1 MQRSVLHS
9 KSFQRYFLTYAAIF
23 AAMIFISILL
33 LARTTNMER
42 ARAAE
47 QQRSLQAEK
56 ISTQLDDMW
65 KSAGSVG
72 ELLNNSSWVEKYK
85 SDTDVFDADFD
96 LVSRQEISQT
106 LQNVCL
112 SSTVVQDI
120 GVIYPRKDTVIT
132 PQGWFDLQEYQTFLQ
147 RNHLVETENFLDNV
161 LGMTGGFSKLYAE
174 DFAETTPDTLVY
186 VSQLDIL
193 DSPRAIAVIYLDK
206 SVIARQ
212 LQQISGAQVC
222 AVRIANAAGDTR
234 MQLTLAEPDPDDVV
248 TMQLASRNMLLNYE
262 ISFENQRMPFMQGAG
277 GYLLISG
284 VAVLSMLL
292 AYALAKM
299 QYSPVNR
306 LMRMLTAKTGVN
318 SQSGDMDTI
327 AFCIDNLFADNES
340 LKKMVTSYQQTLNR
354 QQVVQLLRGYFNEDV
369 ARLMQGSDNLFTE
382 NFVYAVLVLQRI
394 KDNRESPDEQAQEN
408 ARYIV
413 ILQHIVEKLCQEQ
426 NHCELV
432 EQVDGNT
439 AVIIEFPAMPDRDAL
454 MAIAETVH
462 AALAEQDIESRAFV
476 GRPCRGLAGIS
487 TSYQAAVETMQTDTG
502 HHTVVYAQPQME
514 YYYPIEWE
522 SRLMTAV
529 QDGNIIQVRS
539 ILHHLYEENRRLHLS
554 APLVSRISLLLT
566 EDLHRTAV
574 AMDLAPELLAE
585 FREPHPAQRLETAFA
600 TAEKTAEII
609 CAEAARRKE
618 SATDNVSRSLVEY
631 VNTHIFDPEL
641 SLKQLGDEFSVS
653 TASVSR
659 IFKKS
664 AGENF
669 YHYITQKRIARA
681 KELLLIQGY
690 CPAQIAEAVGY
701 DSEYSFKRAFVRT
714 VGMAPRDYCAQN
726 GGDPAAPA
734 PWGRV
739 CPARWATAMSTC
751 LTPWRRWITPRGNCA
766 S

>member
-1 MQRSVLHS
+1 
-9 KSFQRYFLTYAAIF
+9 
-23 AAMIFISILL
+23 
-33 LARTTNMER
+33 
-42 ARAAE
+42 
-47 QQRSLQAEK
+47 
-56 ISTQLDDMW
+56 
-65 KSAGSVG
+65 
-72 ELLNNSSWVEKYK
+72 
-85 SDTDVFDADFD
+85 
-96 LVSRQEISQT
+96 
-106 LQNVCL
+106 
-112 SSTVVQDI
+112 
-120 GVIYPRKDTVIT
+120 
-132 PQGWFDLQEYQTFLQ
+132 
-147 RNHLVETENFLDNV
+147 
-161 LGMTGGFSKLYAE
+161 
-174 DFAETTPDTLVY
+174 
-186 VSQLDIL
+186 
-193 DSPRAIAVIYLDK
+193 
-206 SVIARQ
+206 
-212 LQQISGAQVC
+212 
-222 AVRIANAAGDTR
+222 
-234 MQLTLAEPDPDDVV
+234 
-248 TMQLASRNMLLNYE
+248 
-262 ISFENQRMPFMQGAG
+262 
-277 GYLLISG
+277 
-284 VAVLSMLL
+284 MLL

-369 ARLMQGSDNLFTE
+369 ARLMQGSDNPFTE

-394 KDNRESPDEQAQEN
+394 KDNRESPDEQAQES

-554 APLVSRISLLLT
+554 APLVARISLLLT

-585 FREPHPAQRLETAFA
+585 FREPHPAQRLETVFA

-618 SATDNVSRSLVEY
+618 SAADNVSRSLVEY

-681 KELLLIQGY
+681 QELLLIQGY

-726 GGDPAAPA
+726 GGDPAA
-734 PWGRV
+734 
-739 CPARWATAMSTC
+739 T
-751 LTPWRRWITPRGNCA
+751 
-766 S
+766 

>member
-147 RNHLVETENFLDNV
+147 RSHLVETENFLDDV

-522 SRLMTAV
+522 NRLMTAV

-726 GGDPAAPA
+726 GGDPAA
-734 PWGRV
+734 
-739 CPARWATAMSTC
+739 T
-751 LTPWRRWITPRGNCA
+751 
-766 S
+766 

>member
-120 GVIYPRKDTVIT
+120 GVIYPRKNTVIT

-147 RNHLVETENFLDNV
+147 RNHLVETENFLDDV

-234 MQLTLAEPDPDDVV
+234 MQLTLAEPDPDDIV

-585 FREPHPAQRLETAFA
+585 FREPHPAQRLETVFA

-726 GGDPAAPA
+726 GGDPAA
-734 PWGRV
+734 
-739 CPARWATAMSTC
+739 T
-751 LTPWRRWITPRGNCA
+751 
-766 S
+766 

>member
-42 ARAAE
+42 ALAAE

-120 GVIYPRKDTVIT
+120 GVIYPRKNTVIT

-147 RNHLVETENFLDNV
+147 RNYLVETENFLDDV

-539 ILHHLYEENRRLHLS
+539 ILHHLYEENRRLNLS

-574 AMDLAPELLAE
+574 SMDLAPELLAE

-618 SATDNVSRSLVEY
+618 SAADNVSRSLVEY

-726 GGDPAAPA
+726 GGDPAA
-734 PWGRV
+734 
-739 CPARWATAMSTC
+739 T
-751 LTPWRRWITPRGNCA
+751 
-766 S
+766 

>member
-147 RNHLVETENFLDNV
+147 RNHLVETEDFLDDV

-394 KDNRESPDEQAQEN
+394 KDNRESPDEQAQES

-462 AALAEQDIESRAFV
+462 TALAEQDIESRAFV

-585 FREPHPAQRLETAFA
+585 FREPHPAQRLETVFA

-618 SATDNVSRSLVEY
+618 SAADNVSRSLVEY

-681 KELLLIQGY
+681 QELLLIQGY

-726 GGDPAAPA
+726 GGDPAA
-734 PWGRV
+734 
-739 CPARWATAMSTC
+739 T
-751 LTPWRRWITPRGNCA
+751 
-766 S
+766 

>member
-120 GVIYPRKDTVIT
+120 GVIYPRKNTVIT

-147 RNHLVETENFLDNV
+147 RNHLVETENFLDDV

-382 NFVYAVLVLQRI
+382 NFVYAVLVLQRV

-539 ILHHLYEENRRLHLS
+539 ILHHLYEENRRLNLS

-574 AMDLAPELLAE
+574 SMDLAPELLAE

-618 SATDNVSRSLVEY
+618 SAADNVSRSLVEY

-726 GGDPAAPA
+726 GGDPAA
-734 PWGRV
+734 
-739 CPARWATAMSTC
+739 T
-751 LTPWRRWITPRGNCA
+751 
-766 S
+766 

>member
-439 AVIIEFPAMPDRDAL
+439 AVIIEFPAMPDSDAL

-726 GGDPAAPA
+726 GGDPAA
-734 PWGRV
+734 
-739 CPARWATAMSTC
+739 T
-751 LTPWRRWITPRGNCA
+751 
-766 S
+766 

>member
-9 KSFQRYFLTYAAIF
+9 KSFQRYYLTYAAIF

-33 LARTTNMER
+33 LARTTNKER

-47 QQRSLQAEK
+47 QQRALQAEK

-147 RNHLVETENFLDNV
+147 RNHLVETENFLDDV

-585 FREPHPAQRLETAFA
+585 FREPHPAQRLETVFA

-726 GGDPAAPA
+726 GGDPAA
-734 PWGRV
+734 
-739 CPARWATAMSTC
+739 T
-751 LTPWRRWITPRGNCA
+751 
-766 S
+766 

>member
-147 RNHLVETENFLDNV
+147 RSHLVETENFLDDV
-161 LGMTGGFSKLYAE
+161 MGMTGGFSKLYAE

-234 MQLTLAEPDPDDVV
+234 MQLTLAEPDPDDIV

-585 FREPHPAQRLETAFA
+585 FREPHPAQRLETVFA

-631 VNTHIFDPEL
+631 VNTHIFEPEL

-726 GGDPAAPA
+726 GGDPAA
-734 PWGRV
+734 
-739 CPARWATAMSTC
+739 T
-751 LTPWRRWITPRGNCA
+751 
-766 S
+766 

>member
-23 AAMIFISILL
+23 AAMIFISIRL

-47 QQRSLQAEK
+47 RQRSLQAEK

-120 GVIYPRKDTVIT
+120 GVIYLRKDTVIT
-132 PQGWFDLQEYQTFLQ
+132 PQGWFDLQEYETFLQ
-147 RNHLVETENFLDNV
+147 RNHLVETENFLDDV

-262 ISFENQRMPFMQGAG
+262 ISFENQLMPFMQGAG

-539 ILHHLYEENRRLHLS
+539 ILHHLYEENRRLNLG

-585 FREPHPAQRLETAFA
+585 FREPHPAQRLETVFA

-618 SATDNVSRSLVEY
+618 SAADNVSRSLVEY

-726 GGDPAAPA
+726 GGDPAA
-734 PWGRV
+734 
-739 CPARWATAMSTC
+739 T
-751 LTPWRRWITPRGNCA
+751 
-766 S
+766 

>member
-147 RNHLVETENFLDNV
+147 RNHLVETEDFLDDV

-234 MQLTLAEPDPDDVV
+234 MQLTLAEPDPDDIV

-574 AMDLAPELLAE
+574 SMDLAPELLAE
-585 FREPHPAQRLETAFA
+585 FREPHPAQRLETVFA

-618 SATDNVSRSLVEY
+618 SAADNVSRSLVEY

-726 GGDPAAPA
+726 GGDPAA
-734 PWGRV
+734 
-739 CPARWATAMSTC
+739 T
-751 LTPWRRWITPRGNCA
+751 
-766 S
+766 

>member
-147 RNHLVETENFLDNV
+147 RNHLVETENFLDDV

-369 ARLMQGSDNLFTE
+369 ARLMQGSDNPFTE

-394 KDNRESPDEQAQEN
+394 QDNRESPDEQAQEN

-462 AALAEQDIESRAFV
+462 TALAEQDIESRAFV

-539 ILHHLYEENRRLHLS
+539 ILHHLYEENRRLNLS

-585 FREPHPAQRLETAFA
+585 FRESHPAQRLETAFA

-726 GGDPAAPA
+726 GGDPAA
-734 PWGRV
+734 
-739 CPARWATAMSTC
+739 T
-751 LTPWRRWITPRGNCA
+751 
-766 S
+766 

>member
-147 RNHLVETENFLDNV
+147 RNHLVETEDFLDDV

-193 DSPRAIAVIYLDK
+193 DSPCAIAVIYLDK

-318 SQSGDMDTI
+318 LQSGDMDTI

-522 SRLMTAV
+522 SRLTTAV

-726 GGDPAAPA
+726 GGDPAA
-734 PWGRV
+734 
-739 CPARWATAMSTC
+739 T
-751 LTPWRRWITPRGNCA
+751 
-766 S
+766 

>member
-147 RNHLVETENFLDNV
+147 RSHLVETENFLDDV

-234 MQLTLAEPDPDDVV
+234 MQLTLAEPDPDDIV

-574 AMDLAPELLAE
+574 SMDLAPELLAE

-726 GGDPAAPA
+726 GGDPAA
-734 PWGRV
+734 
-739 CPARWATAMSTC
+739 T
-751 LTPWRRWITPRGNCA
+751 
-766 S
+766 

>member
-9 KSFQRYFLTYAAIF
+9 KSFQRYFLTYVAIF

-120 GVIYPRKDTVIT
+120 GVIYPRKNTVIT

-147 RNHLVETENFLDNV
+147 RNHLIETENFLDDV

-539 ILHHLYEENRRLHLS
+539 ILHHLYEENRRLNLS

-585 FREPHPAQRLETAFA
+585 FREPHPAQRLETVFA

-618 SATDNVSRSLVEY
+618 SAADNVSRSLVEY

-726 GGDPAAPA
+726 GGDPAA
-734 PWGRV
+734 
-739 CPARWATAMSTC
+739 T
-751 LTPWRRWITPRGNCA
+751 
-766 S
+766 

>member
-147 RNHLVETENFLDNV
+147 RSHLVETENFLDDV

-234 MQLTLAEPDPDDVV
+234 MQLTLAEPDPDDIV

-262 ISFENQRMPFMQGAG
+262 ISFENKRMPFMQGAG

-618 SATDNVSRSLVEY
+618 SATDNVSRSLIEY

-726 GGDPAAPA
+726 GGDPAA
-734 PWGRV
+734 
-739 CPARWATAMSTC
+739 T
-751 LTPWRRWITPRGNCA
+751 
-766 S
+766 

>member
-147 RNHLVETENFLDNV
+147 RSHLVETENFLDDV

-369 ARLMQGSDNLFTE
+369 ARLMRGSDNLFTE

-539 ILHHLYEENRRLHLS
+539 ILHHLYEENRRLNLS

-726 GGDPAAPA
+726 GGDPAA
-734 PWGRV
+734 
-739 CPARWATAMSTC
+739 T
-751 LTPWRRWITPRGNCA
+751 
-766 S
+766 

>member
-72 ELLNNSSWVEKYK
+72 GLLNNSSWVEKYK

-147 RNHLVETENFLDNV
+147 RNHLVETEDFLDDV

-327 AFCIDNLFADNES
+327 AFCIDNMFADNES

-574 AMDLAPELLAE
+574 SMDLAPELLAE
-585 FREPHPAQRLETAFA
+585 FREPHPAQRLETVFA

-618 SATDNVSRSLVEY
+618 SAADNVSRSLVEY

-726 GGDPAAPA
+726 GGDPAA
-734 PWGRV
+734 
-739 CPARWATAMSTC
+739 T
-751 LTPWRRWITPRGNCA
+751 
-766 S
+766 

>member
-33 LARTTNMER
+33 LARTTNKER

-47 QQRSLQAEK
+47 QQRALQAEK

-147 RNHLVETENFLDNV
+147 RNHLVETENFLDDV

-585 FREPHPAQRLETAFA
+585 FREPHPAQRLETVFA

-726 GGDPAAPA
+726 GGDPAA
-734 PWGRV
+734 
-739 CPARWATAMSTC
+739 T
-751 LTPWRRWITPRGNCA
+751 
-766 S
+766 

>member
-147 RNHLVETENFLDNV
+147 RNHLVETEDFLDDV

-566 EDLHRTAV
+566 EGLAPHGGFDGPCARAAGGIPRTAPRPASGNGV
-574 AMDLAPELLAE
+574 RHGGKDRRDHLRRGRPPQGIRRRQCQPFSGRVRKHAH
-585 FREPHPAQRLETAFA
+585 FRPRTV
-600 TAEKTAEII
+600 
-609 CAEAARRKE
+609 AEAA
-618 SATDNVSRSLVEY
+618 
-631 VNTHIFDPEL
+631 
-641 SLKQLGDEFSVS
+641 G
-653 TASVSR
+653 
-659 IFKKS
+659 
-664 AGENF
+664 
-669 YHYITQKRIARA
+669 
-681 KELLLIQGY
+681 
-690 CPAQIAEAVGY
+690 
-701 DSEYSFKRAFVRT
+701 
-714 VGMAPRDYCAQN
+714 
-726 GGDPAAPA
+726 
-734 PWGRV
+734 
-739 CPARWATAMSTC
+739 
-751 LTPWRRWITPRGNCA
+751 
-766 S
+766 

>member
-147 RNHLVETENFLDNV
+147 RSHLVETENFLDDV
-161 LGMTGGFSKLYAE
+161 MGMTGGFSKLYAE

-574 AMDLAPELLAE
+574 AMDLAPELMAE

-726 GGDPAAPA
+726 GGDPAA
-734 PWGRV
+734 
-739 CPARWATAMSTC
+739 T
-751 LTPWRRWITPRGNCA
+751 
-766 S
+766 

>member
-1 MQRSVLHS
+1 MQRSVLRS

-120 GVIYPRKDTVIT
+120 GVVYPRKNTVIT

-147 RNHLVETENFLDNV
+147 RNHLVETENFLDDV

-354 QQVVQLLRGYFNEDV
+354 QQVVQLLRGYFNEDL
-369 ARLMQGSDNLFTE
+369 ARLMQGSDNPFTE

-439 AVIIEFPAMPDRDAL
+439 AIIIEFPAMPDRDAL

-539 ILHHLYEENRRLHLS
+539 ILHHLYEENRRLNLS

-574 AMDLAPELLAE
+574 SMELAPELLAE
-585 FREPHPAQRLETAFA
+585 FREPHPAQRLETVFA

-609 CAEAARRKE
+609 CVEAARRKE
-618 SATDNVSRSLVEY
+618 SAADNVSRSLVEY
-631 VNTHIFDPEL
+631 VNSHIFDPEL

-690 CPAQIAEAVGY
+690 CPAQIAEVIGY

-714 VGMAPRDYCAQN
+714 VGVTPRDYCAQN
-726 GGDPAAPA
+726 GGETAA
-734 PWGRV
+734 
-739 CPARWATAMSTC
+739 T
-751 LTPWRRWITPRGNCA
+751 
-766 S
+766 

>member
-33 LARTTNMER
+33 LARTTNKER

-47 QQRSLQAEK
+47 QQRALQAEK

-147 RNHLVETENFLDNV
+147 RRHLVETEDFLDDV

-234 MQLTLAEPDPDDVV
+234 MQLTLAEPDPDDIV

-585 FREPHPAQRLETAFA
+585 FREPHPAQRLETVFA

-618 SATDNVSRSLVEY
+618 SAADNVSRSLVEY

-726 GGDPAAPA
+726 GGDPAA
-734 PWGRV
+734 
-739 CPARWATAMSTC
+739 T
-751 LTPWRRWITPRGNCA
+751 
-766 S
+766 

>member
-33 LARTTNMER
+33 LARTTNKER

-47 QQRSLQAEK
+47 QQRALQAEK

-147 RNHLVETENFLDNV
+147 RRHLVETENFLDDV

-234 MQLTLAEPDPDDVV
+234 MQLTLAEPDPDDIV

-262 ISFENQRMPFMQGAG
+262 ISFENQRMPFMQGAV

-631 VNTHIFDPEL
+631 VNTHIFDTEL

-726 GGDPAAPA
+726 GGAST
-734 PWGRV
+734 
-739 CPARWATAMSTC
+739 AT
-751 LTPWRRWITPRGNCA
+751 
-766 S
+766 

>member
-147 RNHLVETENFLDNV
+147 RNHLVETENFLDDV

-234 MQLTLAEPDPDDVV
+234 MQLTLAEPDPDDIV

-585 FREPHPAQRLETAFA
+585 FREPHPAQRLETVFA

-618 SATDNVSRSLVEY
+618 SAADNVSRSLVEY

-726 GGDPAAPA
+726 GGAST
-734 PWGRV
+734 
-739 CPARWATAMSTC
+739 AT
-751 LTPWRRWITPRGNCA
+751 
-766 S
+766 

>member
-120 GVIYPRKDTVIT
+120 GVIYPRKNTVIT

-147 RNHLVETENFLDNV
+147 RNHLVETENFLDDV

-354 QQVVQLLRGYFNEDV
+354 QQVVQLLRGYFNEDL
-369 ARLMQGSDNLFTE
+369 ASLMQGSDNLFTE

-502 HHTVVYAQPQME
+502 NHTVVYAQPQME

-539 ILHHLYEENRRLHLS
+539 ILHHLYEENRRLNLS

-618 SATDNVSRSLVEY
+618 SAADNVSRSLVEY

-726 GGDPAAPA
+726 GGDPAA
-734 PWGRV
+734 
-739 CPARWATAMSTC
+739 T
-751 LTPWRRWITPRGNCA
+751 
-766 S
+766 

>member
-132 PQGWFDLQEYQTFLQ
+132 PQGWFDLKAYQTFLQ
-147 RNHLVETENFLDNV
+147 RRHLVETENFLDDV

-212 LQQISGAQVC
+212 LRQISSAQVC

-234 MQLTLAEPDPDDVV
+234 MQLTLAEPDPHDVV
-248 TMQLASRNMLLNYE
+248 TMQVASRNMLLNYE

-585 FREPHPAQRLETAFA
+585 FREPHPAQRLETVFA

-618 SATDNVSRSLVEY
+618 SAADNVSRSLVEY

-681 KELLLIQGY
+681 QELLLIQGY

-726 GGDPAAPA
+726 GGDPAA
-734 PWGRV
+734 
-739 CPARWATAMSTC
+739 T
-751 LTPWRRWITPRGNCA
+751 
-766 S
+766 

>member
-120 GVIYPRKDTVIT
+120 GVIYPRKGTVIT

-147 RNHLVETENFLDNV
+147 RRHLVETEDFLDDV

-585 FREPHPAQRLETAFA
+585 FREPHPAQRLETVFA

-726 GGDPAAPA
+726 GGDPAA
-734 PWGRV
+734 
-739 CPARWATAMSTC
+739 T
-751 LTPWRRWITPRGNCA
+751 
-766 S
+766 

>member
-47 QQRSLQAEK
+47 QQRSLQTEK

-132 PQGWFDLQEYQTFLQ
+132 PQGWFDLQAYQTFLQ
-147 RNHLVETENFLDNV
+147 RRHLVETEDFLDDV

-234 MQLTLAEPDPDDVV
+234 MQLTLAEPDPDDIV
-248 TMQLASRNMLLNYE
+248 TMQVASRNMLLNYE

-382 NFVYAVLVLQRI
+382 NFVYAVLVLQRV

-585 FREPHPAQRLETAFA
+585 FREPHPTQRLETVFA

-618 SATDNVSRSLVEY
+618 SAADNVSRSLVEY

-681 KELLLIQGY
+681 QELLLIQGY

-726 GGDPAAPA
+726 GGDPAA
-734 PWGRV
+734 
-739 CPARWATAMSTC
+739 TS
-751 LTPWRRWITPRGNCA
+751 
-766 S
+766 

>member
-147 RNHLVETENFLDNV
+147 RNHLVETEDFLDDV

-476 GRPCRGLAGIS
+476 GRPCLGLAGIS

-574 AMDLAPELLAE
+574 SMDLAPELLAE
-585 FREPHPAQRLETAFA
+585 FREPHPAQRLETVFA

-618 SATDNVSRSLVEY
+618 SAADNVSRSLVEY

-726 GGDPAAPA
+726 GGDPAA
-734 PWGRV
+734 
-739 CPARWATAMSTC
+739 T
-751 LTPWRRWITPRGNCA
+751 
-766 S
+766 

>member
-147 RNHLVETENFLDNV
+147 RSHLVETENFLDDV

-327 AFCIDNLFADNES
+327 AFCIDNLFDDNES

-726 GGDPAAPA
+726 GGDPAA
-734 PWGRV
+734 
-739 CPARWATAMSTC
+739 T
-751 LTPWRRWITPRGNCA
+751 
-766 S
+766 

>member
-147 RNHLVETENFLDNV
+147 RNHLVETEDFLDDV

-574 AMDLAPELLAE
+574 SMDLAPELLAE
-585 FREPHPAQRLETAFA
+585 FREPHPAQRLETVFA

-618 SATDNVSRSLVEY
+618 SATDNVSRSQVEY

-726 GGDPAAPA
+726 GGDPAA
-734 PWGRV
+734 
-739 CPARWATAMSTC
+739 T
-751 LTPWRRWITPRGNCA
+751 
-766 S
+766 

>member
-487 TSYQAAVETMQTDTG
+487 TSYRAAVETMQTDTG

-726 GGDPAAPA
+726 GGDPAA
-734 PWGRV
+734 
-739 CPARWATAMSTC
+739 T
-751 LTPWRRWITPRGNCA
+751 
-766 S
+766 

>member
-1 MQRSVLHS
+1 MHRSVLHS

-33 LARTTNMER
+33 LARTTNNER

-47 QQRSLQAEK
+47 QQRALQTEK

-120 GVIYPRKDTVIT
+120 GVIYPRKNTVIT
-132 PQGWFDLQEYQTFLQ
+132 PQGWFDLKAYQTFLQ
-147 RNHLVETENFLDNV
+147 RRHLVETEDFLDDV

-234 MQLTLAEPDPDDVV
+234 MQLTLAEPDPGDVV
-248 TMQLASRNMLLNYE
+248 TMQVASRNMLLNYE

-369 ARLMQGSDNLFTE
+369 ARLMQGSDNPFTE

-394 KDNRESPDEQAQEN
+394 KDNRESPDEQAQES

-462 AALAEQDIESRAFV
+462 TALAEQDIESRAFV

-585 FREPHPAQRLETAFA
+585 FREPHPAQRLETVFA

-618 SATDNVSRSLVEY
+618 SAADNVSRSLVEY
-631 VNTHIFDPEL
+631 VNTHIFYPEL

-681 KELLLIQGY
+681 QELLLIQGY

-726 GGDPAAPA
+726 GGDPAA
-734 PWGRV
+734 
-739 CPARWATAMSTC
+739 T
-751 LTPWRRWITPRGNCA
+751 
-766 S
+766 

>member
-147 RNHLVETENFLDNV
+147 RRHLVETENFLDDV

-234 MQLTLAEPDPDDVV
+234 MQLTLAEPDPDDIV

-631 VNTHIFDPEL
+631 VNTHIFDTEL

-726 GGDPAAPA
+726 GGDPAA
-734 PWGRV
+734 
-739 CPARWATAMSTC
+739 T
-751 LTPWRRWITPRGNCA
+751 
-766 S
+766 

>member
-1 MQRSVLHS
+1 MQV
-9 KSFQRYFLTYAAIF
+9 
-23 AAMIFISILL
+23 
-33 LARTTNMER
+33 
-42 ARAAE
+42 
-47 QQRSLQAEK
+47 
-56 ISTQLDDMW
+56 
-65 KSAGSVG
+65 
-72 ELLNNSSWVEKYK
+72 
-85 SDTDVFDADFD
+85 
-96 LVSRQEISQT
+96 
-106 LQNVCL
+106 
-112 SSTVVQDI
+112 
-120 GVIYPRKDTVIT
+120 
-132 PQGWFDLQEYQTFLQ
+132 
-147 RNHLVETENFLDNV
+147 
-161 LGMTGGFSKLYAE
+161 
-174 DFAETTPDTLVY
+174 
-186 VSQLDIL
+186 
-193 DSPRAIAVIYLDK
+193 
-206 SVIARQ
+206 
-212 LQQISGAQVC
+212 
-222 AVRIANAAGDTR
+222 
-234 MQLTLAEPDPDDVV
+234 
-248 TMQLASRNMLLNYE
+248 ASRNMLLNYV

-369 ARLMQGSDNLFTE
+369 ARLMQGSDNPFTE

-394 KDNRESPDEQAQEN
+394 KDNRESPDEQAQES

-554 APLVSRISLLLT
+554 APLVARISLLLT

-585 FREPHPAQRLETAFA
+585 FREPHPAQRLETVFA

-618 SATDNVSRSLVEY
+618 SAADNVSRSLVEY

-681 KELLLIQGY
+681 QELLLIQGY

-726 GGDPAAPA
+726 GGDPAA
-734 PWGRV
+734 
-739 CPARWATAMSTC
+739 T
-751 LTPWRRWITPRGNCA
+751 
-766 S
+766 

>member
-33 LARTTNMER
+33 LARTTNKER

-47 QQRSLQAEK
+47 QQRALQAEK

-147 RNHLVETENFLDNV
+147 RNHLVETEDFLDDV

-574 AMDLAPELLAE
+574 SMDLAPELLAE
-585 FREPHPAQRLETAFA
+585 FREPHPAQRLETVFA

-618 SATDNVSRSLVEY
+618 SAADNVSRSLVEY

-701 DSEYSFKRAFVRT
+701 DSEYAFKRAFVRT

-726 GGDPAAPA
+726 GGDPAA
-734 PWGRV
+734 
-739 CPARWATAMSTC
+739 T
-751 LTPWRRWITPRGNCA
+751 
-766 S
+766 

>member
-147 RNHLVETENFLDNV
+147 RSHLVETENFLDDV

-206 SVIARQ
+206 SVIARK

-487 TSYQAAVETMQTDTG
+487 TSYQAVVETMQTDTG

-701 DSEYSFKRAFVRT
+701 DGEYSFKRAFVRT

-726 GGDPAAPA
+726 GGDPAA
-734 PWGRV
+734 
-739 CPARWATAMSTC
+739 T
-751 LTPWRRWITPRGNCA
+751 
-766 S
+766 

>member
-585 FREPHPAQRLETAFA
+585 FREPHPAQRLETVFA

-618 SATDNVSRSLVEY
+618 SAADNVSRSLVEY

-726 GGDPAAPA
+726 GGDPAA
-734 PWGRV
+734 
-739 CPARWATAMSTC
+739 T
-751 LTPWRRWITPRGNCA
+751 
-766 S
+766 